1 MKAENSPY
9 QTSVS
14 DHNVVICAK
23 DCMKKGIVAL
33 LLSMIVGVGFA
44 QEKKLS
50 VVWDLSSADT
60 AVQAAVFRQVN
71 NAKALV
77 PDLQVEVVFHGQAI
91 LALMN
96 DSTQFAARVKVAKE
110 KGVTLAVCNNSL
122 KRLKID
128 PSKLMAETT
137 VVPSAVVELIKKQA
151 EGWSYLKASH

>member
-1 MKAENSPY
+1 
-9 QTSVS
+9 
-14 DHNVVICAK
+14 
-23 DCMKKGIVAL
+23 MKKGTIAL
-33 LLSMIVGVGFA
+33 LFCMITLAASA

-60 AVQAAVFRQVN
+60 TVQAAVFRQIN
-71 NAKALV
+71 NAKAQV
-77 PDLQVEVVFHGQAI
+77 PDLQVEVVFHGQAVF
-91 LALMN
+91 AVMN
-96 DSTQFAARVKVAKE
+96 DSLQFASRVKLAKE

-151 EGWSYLKASH
+151 DGWSYLKASH

>member
-1 MKAENSPY
+1 
-9 QTSVS
+9 
-14 DHNVVICAK
+14 
-23 DCMKKGIVAL
+23 MKKGLMAL
-33 LLSMIVGVGFA
+33 LLSMIVLAGFA

-71 NAKALV
+71 NPKALV
-77 PDLQVEVVFHGQAI
+77 PDLEVEVVFHGQAI

-110 KGVTLAVCNNSL
+110 KGVTLAVCNNSR

-128 PSKLMAETT
+128 RS
-137 VVPSAVVELIKKQA
+137 
-151 EGWSYLKASH
+151 

>member
-1 MKAENSPY
+1 
-9 QTSVS
+9 
-14 DHNVVICAK
+14 
-23 DCMKKGIVAL
+23 MKKGTIAL
-33 LLSMIVGVGFA
+33 LFCMVTFAASA

-60 AVQAAVFRQVN
+60 VVQAAVFRQIN
-71 NAKALV
+71 NAKAQV

-91 LALMN
+91 LAVMN

-128 PSKLMAETT
+128 PSKLMPETT

>member
-1 MKAENSPY
+1 
-9 QTSVS
+9 
-14 DHNVVICAK
+14 
-23 DCMKKGIVAL
+23 MKKGTIAL
-33 LLSMIVGVGFA
+33 LFCMITLAASA

-60 AVQAAVFRQVN
+60 TVQAAVFRQIN
-71 NAKALV
+71 NARAQV

-91 LALMN
+91 LAVLN
-96 DSTQFAARVKVAKE
+96 DSLQFASRVKLAKE

-128 PSKLMAETT
+128 PSKLMPETT

-151 EGWSYLKASH
+151 DGWSYLKASH

>member
-1 MKAENSPY
+1 
-9 QTSVS
+9 
-14 DHNVVICAK
+14 
-23 DCMKKGIVAL
+23 MKKGTIAL
-33 LLSMIVGVGFA
+33 LFCMITLAASA

-60 AVQAAVFRQVN
+60 TVQAAVFRQVN
-71 NAKALV
+71 NARALV
-77 PDLQVEVVFHGQAI
+77 PDLQVEVVFHGQAVF
-91 LALMN
+91 AVMN
-96 DSTQFAARVKVAKE
+96 DSVQFASRVKLAKE

-151 EGWSYLKASH
+151 EGWSYLQASH

>member
-1 MKAENSPY
+1 
-9 QTSVS
+9 
-14 DHNVVICAK
+14 
-23 DCMKKGIVAL
+23 MKKGIVAL
-33 LLSMIVGVGFA
+33 LLSMIVLAGFT

-60 AVQAAVFRQVN
+60 TVQAAVFRQVN

-91 LALMN
+91 LAVLH
-96 DSTQFAARVKVAKE
+96 DSLQFASRVKMAKE

-128 PSKLMAETT
+128 TSRLMPETT

-151 EGWSYLKASH
+151 DGRSYLKASH

>member
-1 MKAENSPY
+1 
-9 QTSVS
+9 
-14 DHNVVICAK
+14 
-23 DCMKKGIVAL
+23 MKKGTIAL
-33 LLSMIVGVGFA
+33 LFCMITLAASA

-60 AVQAAVFRQVN
+60 TVQAAVFRQIN
-71 NAKALV
+71 NAKAQV
-77 PDLQVEVVFHGQAI
+77 PDLQIEVVFHGQAVY
-91 LALMN
+91 AVMN
-96 DSTQFAARVKVAKE
+96 DSLQFASRVKLAKE

-151 EGWSYLKASH
+151 DGWSYLKASH

>member
-1 MKAENSPY
+1 
-9 QTSVS
+9 
-14 DHNVVICAK
+14 
-23 DCMKKGIVAL
+23 MKKGIVTLLMGIMAL
-33 LLSMIVGVGFA
+33 AGFA

-60 AVQAAVFRQVN
+60 TVQAAVFRQVN
-71 NAKALV
+71 NARAQV
-77 PDLQVEVVFHGQAI
+77 PDLQVEVVFHGQAVF
-91 LALMN
+91 AVMN
-96 DSTQFAARVKVAKE
+96 DSLQFASRVKLAKE

>member
-1 MKAENSPY
+1 
-9 QTSVS
+9 
-14 DHNVVICAK
+14 
-23 DCMKKGIVAL
+23 MKKGIVAL
-33 LLSMIVGVGFA
+33 LLSMITLAGFA

-60 AVQAAVFRQVN
+60 TVQAAVFRQVN
-71 NAKALV
+71 NARTQV

-91 LALMN
+91 LAVMN

>member
-1 MKAENSPY
+1 
-9 QTSVS
+9 
-14 DHNVVICAK
+14 
-23 DCMKKGIVAL
+23 MKKGTIAL
-33 LLSMIVGVGFA
+33 LFCMITLAASA

-60 AVQAAVFRQVN
+60 TVQAAVFRQIN
-71 NAKALV
+71 NARAQV
-77 PDLQVEVVFHGQAI
+77 PDLQVEVVFHGQAV
-91 LALMN
+91 LAVLN
-96 DSTQFAARVKVAKE
+96 DSLQFASRVKLAKE

-151 EGWSYLKASH
+151 DGWSYLKASH

>member
-1 MKAENSPY
+1 
-9 QTSVS
+9 
-14 DHNVVICAK
+14 
-23 DCMKKGIVAL
+23 MKKGTIAL
-33 LLSMIVGVGFA
+33 LFCMITLAASA

-60 AVQAAVFRQVN
+60 TVQASVFRQVN
-71 NAKALV
+71 NARALV
-77 PDLQVEVVFHGQAI
+77 PDLQVEVVFHGQAVF
-91 LALMN
+91 AVMN
-96 DSTQFAARVKVAKE
+96 DSVQFASRVKLAKE